1 MTQIVCL
8 FVDLDVTFQRGT
20 AKEMITFWECKHH
33 AIVTTQPQFFEDI

>member
-1 MTQIVCL
+1 MSLLCKIIFEFKKKTSK
-8 FVDLDVTFQRGT
+8 GT